1 MLKYKFWK
9 GNQIFILGGK
19 IQFGINL
26 WAPIASFVLINIIS
40 SIMIWVTMT
49 DLATK
54 FSGVKVFIPIGI
66 ILEIVVSVML
76 WVTATKDP
84 ATIPMR
90 EYL

>member
-1 MLKYKFWK
+1 
-9 GNQIFILGGK
+9 
-19 IQFGINL
+19 
-26 WAPIASFVLINIIS
+26 
-40 SIMIWVTMT
+40 MIWVTMT